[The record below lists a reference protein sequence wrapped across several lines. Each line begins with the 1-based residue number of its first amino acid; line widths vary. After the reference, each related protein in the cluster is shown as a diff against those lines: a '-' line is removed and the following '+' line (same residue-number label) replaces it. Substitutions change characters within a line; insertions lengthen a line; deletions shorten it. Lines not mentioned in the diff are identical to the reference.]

1 MRKEGKLEIM
11 LILHV
16 SAHIKPD
23 QIEAFKAATSE
34 NARASTT
41 SEPGCLRFDVVQQ
54 IDDPSRFVLV
64 EIYRTSEDA
73 ARHKETPHYERWRTT
88 AEPLL
93 AEPRSRILYT
103 NVIPTDAEFETVE

>member
-1 MRKEGKLEIM
+1 M

-16 SAHIKPD
+16 SAHVKSD
-23 QIEAFKAATSE
+23 QIEAFKAATRE
-34 NARASTT
+34 NACLSTT
-41 SEPGCLRFDVVQQ
+41 TEPGCLRFDVVQQ

-73 ARHKETPHYERWRTT
+73 ARHKETAHYEHWRTV

-93 AEPRSRILYT
+93 AEPRSRIFYT
-103 NVIPTDAEFETVE
+103 NVFPTDAEFEAGD